1 MGSFSTGFIIGKKI
15 KLDVRLII
23 EDWILNAAV
32 DYNTDSWKKRRNY
45 VAHLLIPIETLS
57 KIVNWSFSCLPD
69 EILVGIDPDFSI
81 RHPKIV
87 DEKFKPFK
95 TDLFAGQGFLLG
107 EPHLINRGD
116 SFSVHQ
122 IPEDWTDD
130 FFADER
136 GIRGSRF
143 CHYIHSHPN
152 CAALPSK
159 GDEEASQETEG
170 CEMILGLNF
179 SPKIIESWSDE
190 DLDKRRKLDY
200 VDNQI
205 PIIDISSGGHKI
217 HNMEIIAYH
226 RSGLAINLL
235 ITDKLGN
242 PIGLFE

>member
-1 MGSFSTGFIIGKKI
+1 M
-15 KLDVRLII
+15 DVRLII

-32 DYNTDSWKKRRNY
+32 DYNIDSWKKRRNY

-57 KIVNWSFSCLPD
+57 KIVHWSFTCLPD

-81 RHPKIV
+81 KHPKIV

-95 TDLFAGQGFLLG
+95 ADLFAGQGFLLG

-159 GDEEASQETEG
+159 GDEEASQGTEG

-179 SPKIIESWSDE
+179 SPKIIENWGDE
-190 DLDKRRKLDY
+190 NLDKRRKLDY

-205 PIIDISSGGHKI
+205 PIIGVSSGGHKI

>member
-1 MGSFSTGFIIGKKI
+1 M
-15 KLDVRLII
+15 
-23 EDWILNAAV
+23 N
-32 DYNTDSWKKRRNY
+32 YNSDSWKKRRKY
-45 VAHLLIPIETLS
+45 AAYLLIPIETLS
-57 KIVNWSFSCLPD
+57 KIVHWSFNYLPD

-81 RHPKIV
+81 KNPKIV

-95 TDLFAGQGFLLG
+95 TDLFAGQGFVLG

-130 FFADER
+130 FFAEDR

-159 GDEEASQETEG
+159 GDEEASQGTEG

-179 SPKIIESWSDE
+179 SPKIIEGWDYGNSE
-190 DLDKRRKLDY
+190 KRRKLDFE
-200 VDNQI
+200 DSQI
-205 PIIDISSGGHKI
+205 PIIGISSSGHKI
-217 HNMEIIAYH
+217 LDMEIIAYH
-226 RSGLAINLL
+226 RSGLGINLL
-235 ITDKLGN
+235 ITDKFGK
-242 PIGLFE
+242 PIGLFG